1 VHFTA
6 VFQLIQWIN
15 KGVAGYLVDSN
26 FLLQTLLIMERNEPA
41 LKGILW
47 MPPPAEL
54 SLVPGG
60 PFYRTHL
67 AIGLIRPN
75 RWNVGRRIVMSIAI
89 SWVPLFLIT
98 LLLDPGG
105 LQSFVMDYRVHARL
119 LIAVPALLIGEIV
132 MESRFREVFRYLRES
147 GLLDVHD
154 MAYMDGVVANLVRL
168 RDAAMPM

>member
-1 VHFTA
+1 
-6 VFQLIQWIN
+6 
-15 KGVAGYLVDSN
+15 
-26 FLLQTLLIMERNEPA
+26 
-41 LKGILW
+41 

-168 RDAAMPM
+168 RDAAMPI

>member
-1 VHFTA
+1 
-6 VFQLIQWIN
+6 
-15 KGVAGYLVDSN
+15 
-26 FLLQTLLIMERNEPA
+26 
-41 LKGILW
+41 

-105 LQSFVMDYRVHARL
+105 LRSFVMDYRVHARL

>member
-1 VHFTA
+1 
-6 VFQLIQWIN
+6 
-15 KGVAGYLVDSN
+15 VDGN

-47 MPPPAEL
+47 MPTPAEL

-60 PFYRTHL
+60 PFYRTQL

-75 RWNVGRRIVMSIAI
+75 RWNVGRRIVVSIAI

-98 LLLDPGG
+98 LLLNPRG

-119 LIAVPALLIGEIV
+119 LIAVPTLLIGEIV
-132 MESRFREVFRYLRES
+132 MESRSREVFRYLRDS
-147 GLLDVHD
+147 GLLDFQTWRTWMV
-154 MAYMDGVVANLVRL
+154 
-168 RDAAMPM
+168 